1 MKTRTIL
8 NTKNIF
14 IISIIVIIS
23 TVLSVWIYGLGE
35 HQTVIENSF
44 ISTSILSITFF
55 LFITIGLYK
64 GVKLK
69 DNLGKITDQF
79 DLKKIEHLKEFSSSK
94 GIESPDIGEGI
105 IGVVLSIILWVIAT
119 IVLGYLFFIFGAIVW
134 ITILIFM
141 AMLYWVFFRA
151 LRLIFKKGNLCKG
164 DLQKSIFYGI
174 CYTILYN
181 FWIYGIIMIAYN

>member
-1 MKTRTIL
+1 MKTRKIL

-14 IISIIVIIS
+14 VISIIVIIS
-23 TVLSVWIYGLGE
+23 TVLCVWIYGLGE

-44 ISTSILSITFF
+44 ISTSILSIAFF

-79 DLKKIEHLKEFSSSK
+79 DLKRIEHLKEFTFSE
-94 GIESPDIGEGI
+94 GIDSLDSGEGI
-105 IGVVLSIILWVIAT
+105 IEVLFSIILWLIAS
-119 IVLGYLFFIFGAIVW
+119 IVLGYLFFIFGAIIW
-134 ITILIFM
+134 ISILTFM
-141 AMLYWVFFRA
+141 AMLYWLFFRA

-181 FWIYGIIMIAYN
+181 FWIYVIIMIANK

>member
-8 NTKNIF
+8 KTKNIF

-23 TVLSVWIYGLGE
+23 TVLCIWIYGLGE

-55 LFITIGLYK
+55 LFIAIGLYK

-79 DLKKIEHLKEFSSSK
+79 DLKKIEHLKEFSSSE
-94 GIESPDIGEGI
+94 GIDSPDIGEGI
-105 IGVVLSIILWVIAT
+105 IGIILSVIFWIIAT
-119 IVLGYLFFIFGAIVW
+119 VVFGYLFFIFGAIIW
-134 ITILIFM
+134 ITILTFM

-151 LRLIFKKGNLCKG
+151 LRLIFKKGNKCKG
-164 DLQKSIFYGI
+164 YLQKSIFYGI

-181 FWIYGIIMIAYN
+181 FWIYGIILIANK

>member
-1 MKTRTIL
+1 MKKRTIL

-14 IISIIVIIS
+14 LISIIVIIS
-23 TVLSVWIYGLGE
+23 TVLCVWIYGIGE

-79 DLKKIEHLKEFSSSK
+79 DLKKIQHLKDINLS
-94 GIESPDIGEGI
+94 ESADISDVVEGTAGI
-105 IGVVLSIILWVIAT
+105 ILSVILWIIAT
-119 IVLGYLFFIFGAIVW
+119 VVLGYLFFIFGAIIW
-134 ITILIFM
+134 ITILTFM
-141 AMLYWVFFRA
+141 AMLYWLFFRA
-151 LRLIFKKGNLCKG
+151 LRLIFKNVSKCNG
-164 DLQKSIFYGI
+164 DLQKSLFYGI
-174 CYTILYN
+174 SYTILYN
-181 FWIYGIIMIAYN
+181 FWIYGIILIANK

>member
-1 MKTRTIL
+1 MHKRTIL

-23 TVLSVWIYGLGE
+23 TVLCVWIYGIGE

-79 DLKKIEHLKEFSSSK
+79 DLKKIEHLKEFSSSE
-94 GIESPDIGEGI
+94 GIDSPNIGEGI
-105 IGVVLSIILWVIAT
+105 IGVVLSIILWVIVT
-119 IVLGYLFFIFGAIVW
+119 VVLGYLFFIFGAIVW
-134 ITILIFM
+134 IAILIFM

-174 CYTILYN
+174 SYTILYN
-181 FWIYGIIMIAYN
+181 FWIYGIIMIVYK

>member
-1 MKTRTIL
+1 MKKRTIL

-14 IISIIVIIS
+14 IISIIVLIS
-23 TVLSVWIYGLGE
+23 TVLSVWIYGFGN

-44 ISTSILSITFF
+44 ISTSILSVSFF

-79 DLKKIEHLKEFSSSK
+79 DLKKIEHLKEINLS
-94 GIESPDIGEGI
+94 ESADIPDVGEGI
-105 IGVVLSIILWVIAT
+105 AEAILGIILWIIAT
-119 IVLGYLFFIFGAIVW
+119 IVLGYLFFIFGAIIW
-134 ITILIFM
+134 ITILTFM

-151 LRLIFKKGNLCKG
+151 LRMVFRNVNACNGN
-164 DLQKSIFYGI
+164 LQKSLLYGI
-174 CYTILYN
+174 SYTILYN
-181 FWIYGIIMIAYN
+181 FWIYGILLIATK

>member
-1 MKTRTIL
+1 MKKRTIL

-23 TVLSVWIYGLGE
+23 TVLSVWIYGLGK

-44 ISTSILSITFF
+44 ISASILSITFF
-55 LFITIGLYK
+55 LFITFGLYK

-79 DLKKIEHLKEFSSSK
+79 DLKKIEHLKEINFS
-94 GIESPDIGEGI
+94 ESADLPDLNEGI
-105 IGVVLSIILWVIAT
+105 AGIILGIILWIIAT
-119 IVLGYLFFIFGAIVW
+119 LVFGYLFFIFGAIIW
-134 ITILIFM
+134 ISILTFM

-151 LRLIFKKGNLCKG
+151 LRLIFKNANECNGNLRRS
-164 DLQKSIFYGI
+164 LLYGI
-174 CYTILYN
+174 SYTILYN
-181 FWIYGIIMIAYN
+181 FWIYGIILIVNK